1 MTYQN
6 VITDRE
12 NYFKEQYKITII
24 SLSEHQVLDADPRAI
39 KRLF

>member
-1 MTYQN
+1 MKYYN

-12 NYFKEQYKITII
+12 NYFKEQYKISI